1 MDYGAD
7 DFAVKPMSLESLINK
22 VNMKLLEDAKK
33 CCFCFCLERKVLP
46 PHTSLCVLLLLSN
59 IPPAPPTLRNFII
72 NALPPRYHLLY
83 I

>member
-1 MDYGAD
+1 MIESQFSD
-7 DFAVKPMSLESLINK
+7 DNNLKPDRNSARYHNHSHEVSFFK
-22 VNMKLLEDAKK
+22 FV
-33 CCFCFCLERKVLP
+33 RKVLP

-72 NALPPRYHLLY
+72 NALPLRYHLLY